1 MELEGAELE
10 EEERSMKGW
19 CQVRRKSGQ
28 EEKEVSTET
37 RGREEFYKFCEDYPY
52 LAHYWRYERWSKE
65 KERTVEEWQQLHR
78 EAKKEGRK
86 EFESWTAYWKEVGKW
101 RNRFV

>member
-1 MELEGAELE
+1 
-10 EEERSMKGW
+10 MKGW

-52 LAHYWRYERWSKE
+52 LANYWSYKCWSKE
-65 KERTVEEWQQLHR
+65 KERTVEEWKELQM
-78 EAKKEGRK
+78 EVKKEGRK
-86 EFESWTAYWKEVGKW
+86 EFDSWTAYWKEVQKW
-101 RNRFV
+101 VARGGVD

>member
-1 MELEGAELE
+1 MEVEGVELE

-37 RGREEFYKFCEDYPY
+37 CGREEFYKFFEDYPL
-52 LAHYWRYERWSKE
+52 LAHYWRYQRWSKE
-65 KERTVEEWQQLHR
+65 KEERKELQR
-78 EAKKEGRK
+78 EVKKEGRK
-86 EFESWTAYWKEVGKW
+86 EFESWVAYTKEVQKW
-101 RNRFV
+101 VARGGVD